1 MGPQTLPLLFSE
13 DQDSPKVKDLQK
25 NHMNLDTNVIFDHT
39 HLGSVSTLQWEVSFT
54 CNDK

>member
-25 NHMNLDTNVIFDHT
+25 NHMNLDTNVISDHT